1 LGSASDR
8 RVVLQ
13 DGGVGIPSS
22 LGILV
27 GNGAL
32 FQASLDLLRRPS
44 VVATELGALT
54 EDEVVEELACLQ
66 EAAEFQSFSTRPATE
81 AARLSILQEFV
92 DDLSRKGR
100 SVEQAQPA
108 DVVVYLTRWGKAR
121 GNYVLDG
128 KRHVAPSSMQ
138 QRVSHLKA
146 MLERYPSCR
155 GPWQL
160 DGMGEFCSFCQVL
173 IRALGIGTGGSAL
186 CD

>member
-1 LGSASDR
+1 M
-8 RVVLQ
+8 LQ
-13 DGGVGIPSS
+13 DGVVGVPSS

-32 FQASLDLLRRPS
+32 FQASLEVLRRPA
-44 VVATELGALT
+44 VVAKEMGTLT
-54 EDEVVEELACLQ
+54 DDDVVEELACLQ

-81 AARLSILQEFV
+81 AARLSILQEFM

-108 DVVVYLTRWGKAR
+108 DVIVYLTRSGKAK

-128 KRHVAPSSMQ
+128 KRHVAPTSMQ

-146 MLERYPSCR
+146 MLEQYPSCR

-160 DGMGEFCSFCQVL
+160 DGLGECSSFCHL
-173 IRALGIGTGGSAL
+173 LTPALGIVTGGSAL
-186 CD
+186 C